1 MSENSLLRPIIDDR
15 QEKETGYSNPVLQY
29 ERSICRLYRISRSGR
44 QFIIKTASD
53 TSGKLTDLIRREY
66 DISLEVSHPNIVNTI
81 SYEED
86 TPVGPGILM
95 EYIDGRSLGDFLAEN
110 PPLHIRKR
118 IFMQMLDAI
127 GYLHNKGIIHNDI
140 KPENILIT
148 YKDNSVKIIDFGLS
162 DNDSYIIAKAL
173 GCTPEYASPELL
185 KQEALDARSDIY
197 SIGKIMQLLFGNR
210 YGRISKRCL
219 ERQKEKRYHNIEQLR
234 KSFNRNPRPAIVTI
248 LILLIASVALYI
260 TSDLH
265 KKVTTVISHQNM
277 EKSKLSLCDSLK
289 NDAREKL
296 DIIFRDL
303 ANRLDEIPFQEFGYI
318 EMGKTLEGASAI
330 CNEFATL
337 VQDHDTQE
345 SLNLFFQNELV
356 ERSEEIINMIS
367 TKKPLRQEDM
377 SEEEFLFYYNLLTT
391 DEPFK
396 PFVR

>member
-1 MSENSLLRPIIDDR
+1 
-15 QEKETGYSNPVLQY
+15 
-29 ERSICRLYRISRSGR
+29 
-44 QFIIKTASD
+44 
-53 TSGKLTDLIRREY
+53 
-66 DISLEVSHPNIVNTI
+66 
-81 SYEED
+81 
-86 TPVGPGILM
+86 
-95 EYIDGRSLGDFLAEN
+95 
-110 PPLHIRKR
+110 
-118 IFMQMLDAI
+118 MQMLDAI